1 MFAFSYAKQS
11 YQLLSDGEKELV
23 FELQSSTYNTRTPK
37 GVLKVCK
44 SKNIYINKTYLPA
57 YRYELLSY
65 KNNQNEAKYD
75 LIKEEQ
81 ICNVIGS
88 SVFGSLV
95 VADCVE
101 DYRDFISNCNIGF
114 SEYIY
119 SSNKN
124 NYSKVIIAPD
134 FRDEALSLPLYDTI
148 LFLRKPFSN
157 NVISYINSK
166 TRARIYVVDRSNSA
180 DNISLDRSVFAE
192 YYEAV
197 RCVAGVDFTNFF
209 TCYKKIRS
217 TMPGINIQ
225 QLAVCVAIFE
235 EMGILKV
242 NRMPY
247 RLQIIPTAKV
257 DLSLSKI
264 CKLLS

>member
-1 MFAFSYAKQS
+1 LSFKSKSEAK
-11 YQLLSDGEKELV
+11 
-23 FELQSSTYNTRTPK
+23 FELIK
-37 GVLKVCK
+37 D
-44 SKNIYINKTYLPA
+44 
-57 YRYELLSY
+57 
-65 KNNQNEAKYD
+65 NQ
-75 LIKEEQ
+75 IS
-81 ICNVIGS
+81 NVIGS

-95 VADCVE
+95 VADSEE
-101 DYRDFISNCNIGF
+101 DFKSFISSYNTGF
-114 SEYIY
+114 CEYIY

-166 TRARIYVVDRSNSA
+166 TKAKVYVVDRTNIA
-180 DNISLDRSVFAE
+180 DNISLDRSVFAK
-192 YYEAV
+192 YYETV
-197 RCVAGVDFTNFF
+197 RKVDGLDFTNFF
-209 TCYKKIRS
+209 TCYKRIRS
-217 TMPGINIQ
+217 IMSDISVQ

-242 NRMPY
+242 NRVPY
-247 RLQIIPTAKV
+247 RLQIIPSAKV